1 MDAIFTRR
9 EGHPEFSVV
18 IASYFEEKS
27 IEEFHQRLSK
37 TMESTERSY
46 EIIFTNDGST
56 DRTWDKLKVIF
67 DNDPNVSTIIN
78 FYRNYGQG
86 AAMLAGYKE
95 AAGENIVFLDSDLQL
110 DPEEF
115 PNLLA
120 EFDKDMDVVTGYRNV
135 RKDSL
140 FRIVP
145 SLIANAISRRV
156 TGKNIRDIG
165 CTFKI
170 IRGGLLR
177 AFDAGPFK
185 PWSTL
190 HVIRHATRIAEVPVN
205 HHPRKHGKSGYTFAK
220 LYKTNMDNIVQ
231 LSQNPFQI
239 LSFLCLLFA
248 SLFIVRVLFSWAF
261 PDSAFL
267 NEVTPGLIL
276 NAVAISTLLIIGVL
290 SMVGEFVI
298 RNFVASSKDPLYII
312 REIHRK

>member
-1 MDAIFTRR
+1 MDSKPASGRPY
-9 EGHPEFSVV
+9 PEFSAV
-18 IASYFEEKS
+18 IACYYEEKS
-27 IEEFHQRLSK
+27 IDEFYQRLSK
-37 TMESTERSY
+37 TLASVDRTY

-56 DRTWDKLKVIF
+56 DRTWDRLKSIY
-67 DNDPNVSTIIN
+67 DNDPTVSTIIN

-86 AAMLAGYKE
+86 AAMLAGYRE
-95 AAGENIVFLDSDLQL
+95 ATGKNIIFLDSDLQL

-115 PNLLA
+115 PALLA
-120 EFDKDMDVVTGYRNV
+120 EFDKDMDIVTGYRKV

-140 FRIVP
+140 FRILP

-170 IRGGLLR
+170 IRGDLLR
-177 AFDAGPFK
+177 AFEAGPFK

-220 LYKTNMDNIVQ
+220 LYRKNMDNIVQ
-231 LSQNPFQI
+231 VSQSPFQI
-239 LSFLCLLFA
+239 LSLLSFLFA
-248 SLFIVRVLFSWAF
+248 ALFFIRVLFSWVF
-261 PDSAFL
+261 PSSAFL
-267 NEVTPGLIL
+267 NEITPGLIL

-290 SMVGEFVI
+290 SMIGEFVI
-298 RNFVASSKDPLYII
+298 RNFVASNRDPLYII